1 MVGMLVLRFAAVLAI
16 AVWIGGLLALGAIA
30 APAIFEVVGA
40 RGSTDGRVLAGA
52 VFGEALRRFHLAAY
66 GCGAVVL
73 LLLIVRALLGPRPR
87 LFAFRLTTAAV
98 MLGATLYSGLVL
110 SPGITRVQ
118 QAVGADVAVS
128 SLPAGDPRRVEFG
141 RLHQLSTLIQL
152 APLIG
157 GCVLLF
163 FELSDA

>member
-1 MVGMLVLRFAAVLAI
+1 MMGMLVLRFAAVLAI
-16 AVWIGGLLALGAIA
+16 AVWIGGLLALGAIV
-30 APAIFEVVGA
+30 APAIFDVATA
-40 RGSTDGRVLAGA
+40 RGATDGRLLAGA
-52 VFGEALRRFHLAAY
+52 VFGETLRRFHLAAY
-66 GCGAVVL
+66 GCGAIVL

-87 LFAFRLTTAAV
+87 LFALRLATATA
-98 MLGATLYSGLVL
+98 MLGATLYSGFVV

-118 QAVGADVAVS
+118 QEIGAEVAVS
-128 SLPAGDPRRVEFG
+128 SLPASDPRRVEFG